1 MTNIMTT
8 MIVINRFMISI
19 NLYACLLY
27 LNVMEECSCG
37 RDKGVVDF
45 VKISATR
52 TIIQCVNCGG
62 VVAFIDNE
70 PEHRNYP
77 IGQARKWSPWLLEK
91 LK

>member
-1 MTNIMTT
+1 MQSVG
-8 MIVINRFMISI
+8 VILR
-19 NLYACLLY
+19 LYARSLY
-27 LNVMEECSCG
+27 LKIMNECSCG
-37 RDKGVVDF
+37 RNKGVVDF
-45 VKISATR
+45 VKVSATR
-52 TIIQCVNCGG
+52 TIIQCMNCGG